1 MKFRDSHLLRGQFSP
16 LMRLDDPLELL
27 LSTFTSGFRSK
38 TGEKKLRAERN
49 RERTT
54 VIKLNRNG
62 VYLAANRCLRTAGI
76 PSPLGRNTY
85 SPIEPL
91 ITFIELLCRPRPYS
105 SIGPYHCQS
114 ISNATAVGLRQT
126 SRRNQPIYRGTMGQ
140 HDSIVSRRLCINSPF
155 RERFLDSSFS
165 LPPVPLPNIS
175 RYASSWTCVCVY
187 IYQFLIFNFIIPKVG
202 SSISIVIRGNLVN
215 GARYIGPIC
224 GEFVDRIRVVLGG
237 KLSNRFITRGKSCL
251 RSGSPMVNR
260 IIVKLIGDSKEKDLF
275 LLITSWQAERCGYA
289 TSE

>member
-27 LSTFTSGFRSK
+27 FSTFTSGFRSK

-175 RYASSWTCVCVY
+175 RYASS
-187 IYQFLIFNFIIPKVG
+187 
-202 SSISIVIRGNLVN
+202 
-215 GARYIGPIC
+215 
-224 GEFVDRIRVVLGG
+224 
-237 KLSNRFITRGKSCL
+237 
-251 RSGSPMVNR
+251 
-260 IIVKLIGDSKEKDLF
+260 
-275 LLITSWQAERCGYA
+275 
-289 TSE
+289 